1 MRLTQIG
8 LIIIAGVLMA
18 IIDVTPY
25 LRAQK
30 AIKKAKEEEALVASN
45 TKNI

>member
-1 MRLTQIG
+1 MRLVQIV
-8 LIIIAGVLMA
+8 LIIATGVLMA

-30 AIKKAKEEEALVASN
+30 SVKKAKEEKLIE
-45 TKNI
+45 K